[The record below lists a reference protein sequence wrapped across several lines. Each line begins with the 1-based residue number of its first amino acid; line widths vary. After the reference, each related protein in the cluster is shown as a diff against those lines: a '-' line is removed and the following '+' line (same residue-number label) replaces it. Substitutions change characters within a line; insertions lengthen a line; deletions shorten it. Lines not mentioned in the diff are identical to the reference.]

1 MMSGGAKQMSQP
13 MKLGQPIDGRLG
25 KHLKDSWRKSI
36 HWQNLFPITLIKKCL
51 ERAITNYFNRKS
63 S

>member
-25 KHLKDSWRKSI
+25 MHLKDSWRKSLR
-36 HWQNLFPITLIKKCL
+36 WQNLFLITLIKNVL
-51 ERAITNYFNRKS
+51 REQ
-63 S
+63 